1 MGYAK
6 TEAGQAAFRERSA
19 LFSVRQRAAF
29 IMFDGVKSTE
39 QVLAATSG
47 LGTTPLDVEQM
58 VTHGFLRESAGSG
71 TPVAV
76 AVESRGPV
84 PALPALPA
92 VSAAAAAQSA
102 SPLPSATPTAPI
114 ANAVPVSTRTPQE
127 RYSRAKPLA
136 TQLTASLGLR
146 GFLLNLGVESA
157 SGYDELLALLPK
169 IQSAVGEKKCSELE
183 RILKS

>member
-39 QVLAATSG
+39 QVLAATSV
-47 LGTTPLDVEQM
+47 LGTTLLDVEQM
-58 VTHGFLRESAGSG
+58 VTHGFIRESAGSG

-76 AVESRGPV
+76 AVAVESRGPV
-84 PALPALPA
+84 PAVPA

-114 ANAVPVSTRTPQE
+114 PNAVPVSTRTPQE